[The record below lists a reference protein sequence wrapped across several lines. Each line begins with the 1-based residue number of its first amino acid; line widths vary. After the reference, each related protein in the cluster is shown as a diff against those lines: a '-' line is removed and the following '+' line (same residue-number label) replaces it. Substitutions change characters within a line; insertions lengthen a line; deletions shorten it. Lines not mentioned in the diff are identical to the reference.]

1 MISSYFANLYDTH
14 KLKIKYN
21 YFVESHG
28 KNICDVH
35 FSMVSNIVERYEKGK
50 GKIKDIVEL
59 NKILET
65 DFEKFRTGNIQNE
78 VDLSPIQYQLDSS
91 FNFSNIQEVLENIPS
106 LFQLTTNDEYEY
118 EEDNSD
124 EEIQDLTEII
134 ESMVEY
140 SSLLSSTSTE
150 VNEVMENSNNLE
162 NSNQSFVIE
171 IKHYKTILLGESLL
185 LEKKNYK
192 SSDFHN

>member
-14 KLKIKYN
+14 KLKTKYN
-21 YFVESHG
+21 YFVEIHG
-28 KNICDVH
+28 KNICDDH

-65 DFEKFRTGNIQNE
+65 DFENFRTGNIQNE
-78 VDLSPIQYQLDSS
+78 VDLSPIQHQLDSS

-106 LFQLTTNDEYEY
+106 LFQLTTNDEFEY

-124 EEIQDLTEII
+124 EEIQDITEII

-140 SSLLSSTSTE
+140 SSLLSNTSTE
-150 VNEVMENSNNLE
+150 VNKVMENSNNLE
-162 NSNQSFVIE
+162 NSYQSFVIE
-171 IKHYKTILLGESLL
+171 IKHYKTILEQFT
-185 LEKKNYK
+185 N
-192 SSDFHN
+192 

>member
-14 KLKIKYN
+14 KLKTKYN

-28 KNICDVH
+28 KNICDDH

-78 VDLSPIQYQLDSS
+78 VDLSPIQHQKERTIDDLLTRVLLLKSQL
-91 FNFSNIQEVLENIPS
+91 S
-106 LFQLTTNDEYEY
+106 LQ
-118 EEDNSD
+118 
-124 EEIQDLTEII
+124 
-134 ESMVEY
+134 
-140 SSLLSSTSTE
+140 
-150 VNEVMENSNNLE
+150 
-162 NSNQSFVIE
+162 
-171 IKHYKTILLGESLL
+171 KKTIL
-185 LEKKNYK
+185 NQCM
-192 SSDFHN
+192 N